1 MRKTLGTRRMVKPL
15 IACAITLLAI
25 SCILPQSLTLFADTK
40 LTNTTPKS
48 TSSDSLADTGGAG
61 NSIRSGT
68 FAPAIVEQQ
77 GAATY
82 TTGWLSTRTDTQPTP
97 NVDVPLV
104 VGKPTNQFSA
114 DCQGGYFLVGPD
126 GTADFGSPVGTISLW
141 IEWDSSAPNGRFWG
155 QDYDFETRW
164 TTNQLVLDWGSDTT
178 LTGIKDNWVQGHW
191 YFIAITWDENANSLA
206 IYWGDNET
214 LPIVDISTTT
224 WTASVVG
231 FHAQTNNIMNSAGRD
246 TQVDGRVDDFRYF
259 NIQRTEQQIQ
269 SDYLTR
275 LSGNEAGL
283 QDYYQ
288 FERSLA
294 DSVGAM
300 DLAPVGSYRFSTD
313 VVPSSNPWVS
323 NQVDVAVRNLQRLYC
338 LNGTFDTGVVGTN
351 ADWSGDGT
359 YYPDGW
365 RARREAV
372 YTQGVQRAA
381 YLDTGRVTMEDEGY
395 TVQPPLRYRHYDG
408 TSIYWYQTVDNS
420 DQESNFLLSLDYMYD
435 RGPIGTS
442 YSGIFSLGI
451 EILVGGTVIWSWSI
465 DTTSISERGVWF
477 SLSPVAVNLASAP
490 SSFEIRAFLTVNTFG
505 AYVDISS
512 TSSDLDGNPENGQFV
527 TAQVDNVS
535 LVKANAPSPEE
546 VNLTATLPYVGTLQ
560 VHGQSGTGLLLANYS
575 YWRSPE
581 IPLSIST
588 SVPASFEF
596 EAKTGRMLRW
606 SNSCETYDLSEQGV
620 AYSVGYGTSANLS
633 LCTYVGPHPEVEDFA
648 LNITYPLDWTNA
660 TVFNVFSSDVT
671 SSVVTTEGGVYMEG
685 TILGD
690 FGWWRVV
697 LQSPN
702 YLEELQPQQYDTSLH
717 TWRNSTL
724 YAADSRARVLV
735 TLGSS
740 DAIVT
745 SPQDLELR
753 WIQPNASTWSSDN
766 VNGGASGRAVSNTI
780 CFGAL
785 NASTG
790 IWNIEAYWNNETAVA
805 YGVRNFEIQHA
816 SELMSVKSQVSAILG
831 DTAVASVM
839 FTDADTGEYILNSHS
854 VLACNWSGQ
863 VISLAPNFAKSSW
876 EADLNTSLV
885 GVGNFTVVVNASSEY
900 YTSANCSFIV
910 SVTSVGI
917 LKNLGDQIT
926 NIGLGGVYNA
936 KLRFEHLDGSGIEN
950 TDISVVSY
958 TGHAGGLSWT
968 PSVPVISET
977 GNYSIAFTGVTA
989 GTYDITVKASKAGFT
1004 TVTIS
1009 FYLLVGEISSEME
1022 ILNGSSG
1029 IVSYGDSYALFIQYT
1044 NSTGWPLASAN
1055 VSIAS
1060 VVPEAGLT
1068 PSPTEYMGNGT
1079 YKILLQL
1086 ETSGTFSILVSG
1098 MLQNYESQFSMF
1110 TLTVIPIPSILA
1122 IGSDTASVAI
1132 DRNYTVRFSLKDEN
1146 LVGIGGSEILVF
1158 SVTPSTGVSFS
1169 EPLDY
1174 GNGTYSMNIMPSG
1187 VDTFDIIF
1195 RSIYPGYQNGT
1206 CVLTLVVTEVP
1217 TSLRTVD
1224 GATSGSTHYET
1235 QLQIVLF
1242 YQRTDSSEN
1251 ISGATISISSVE
1263 GLSYIIAE
1271 DSGVY
1276 IVNITS
1282 KTLGEWSLLI
1292 KASRSNYRNSTIVY
1306 DITVMGIGT
1315 SLTGEGPPS
1324 VLQYAHMYWFSLR
1337 FNDSMDQGIESASV
1351 TIPQNPLSGVTWSE
1365 IGQGYYNFSM
1375 RFTSIGV
1382 YTLSIS
1388 VSKFGYSSCER
1399 SFTIQVQEI
1408 NTNLTCASLPPVFY
1422 ESREYVLSLY
1432 LCALDEPV
1440 ENASLETSLNIRD
1453 FVTGSSMGGGWYN
1466 LTLTPS
1472 ECHLDATVK
1481 LSKEGYS
1488 IQEFDFLL
1496 LTKKIALNPNWK
1508 SLVNSTYSMTENTM
1522 FNLTL
1527 TLSANDTGS
1536 PIANALVSYTII
1548 AGQAVDGRVVEA
1560 GEFLLHNGVYSAA
1573 IRTPEAGLYVLN
1585 ISIRG
1590 IHLEP
1595 TFYVIIIDSQL
1606 NVQAVWASVATVGIG
1621 VSALLFMGSV
1631 VLYYGQREYRKKQR
1645 ERMAEL
1651 ASMRNR
1657 INDANNIIGVMI
1669 IHRTIG
1675 LPVYSKIL
1683 KGGFEESMVS
1693 AFITAVTQFRSELQS
1708 DTHLWKAIPVSEIIT
1723 VVPTENL
1730 ICALLTVSAPSDIQI
1745 ANLEG
1750 LAVDV
1755 GTRFDSTPDMLRE
1768 ISTLTETS
1776 KSHASSFDTLME
1788 DYLDEALLAKYCGL
1802 VIEKISRDLK
1812 PLEQLSEFLDSDE
1825 GITPGMMIAQLR
1837 MLGIE
1842 ELSAYRMVLRGV
1854 EEGAFLR
1861 CASGSPEE

>member
-15 IACAITLLAI
+15 IACAIALLAI

-40 LTNTTPKS
+40 LTNTPPKN
-48 TSSDSLADTGGAG
+48 TSNNSLADTGGAG
-61 NSIRSGT
+61 SSIRTGT
-68 FAPAIVEQQ
+68 FTPSIIEEQ
-77 GAATY
+77 GTATY
-82 TTGWLSTRTDTQPTP
+82 TTGWMSTRTDTQSTP
-97 NVDVPLV
+97 NADVPLV

-126 GTADFGSPVGTISLW
+126 GSADFGSPAGTISLW

-178 LTGIKDNWVQGHW
+178 LTGTKDNWVLGHW

-214 LPIVDISTTT
+214 LPTVDISTTT
-224 WTASVVG
+224 WTDSVVG

-259 NIQRTEQQIQ
+259 NIQRTEQQLQ

-288 FERSLA
+288 FERSLE
-294 DSVGAM
+294 DSAGSM
-300 DLAPVGSYRFSTD
+300 NLIPVGSYRFSTD

-338 LNGTFDTGVVGTN
+338 LNGTFDTGIVGTN

-365 RARREAV
+365 RARREV
-372 YTQGVQRAA
+372 IYTQGVQRAA
-381 YLDTGRVTMEDEGY
+381 YLDTGQVTMEDEGY

-420 DQESNFLLSLDYMYD
+420 DLESNFLLSLDYMYD
-435 RGPIGTS
+435 RGPIGSS
-442 YSGIFSLGI
+442 YSGIFSLGV
-451 EILVGGTVIWSWSI
+451 EIVASGSVIWSWSI
-465 DTTSISERGVWF
+465 DTTSISERGVWY

-490 SSFEIRAFLTVNTFG
+490 SSFEIRAFLTVNTLG

-512 TSSDLDGNPENGQFV
+512 TSSNLDGNPENGQFV

-535 LVKANAPSPEE
+535 LVKANAPTPEE
-546 VNLTATLPYVGTLQ
+546 VNLEATLPYVGTLQ
-560 VHGQSGTGLLLANYS
+560 VHGQSGGGLLLANNS

-596 EAKTGRMLRW
+596 EAKAGRMLRW
-606 SNSCETYDLSEQGV
+606 SNSCETYDSSEQGV
-620 AYSVGYGTSANLS
+620 AYSVGYASSANLS
-633 LCTYVGPHPEVEDFA
+633 LCTYVGLHTEVEDYA
-648 LNITYPLDWTNA
+648 LNISFPSDWTNA

-671 SSVVTTEGGVYMEG
+671 ASAQITEGNIYVEG
-685 TILGD
+685 TMLDD
-690 FGWWRVV
+690 FGWWRVI

-702 YLEELQPQQYDTSLH
+702 YLEVLQPQQYDTSLH
-717 TWRNSTL
+717 TWENSTL

-740 DAIVT
+740 EATVT
-745 SPQDLELR
+745 SPQSIGLM
-753 WIQPNASTWSSDN
+753 WIQPNASIWSSDI
-766 VNGGASGRAVSNTI
+766 VSGGASGRAFSNTV

-785 NASTG
+785 NASIG
-790 IWNIEAYWNNETAVA
+790 SWNIEAYWNNETAVA
-805 YGVRNFEIQHA
+805 YGVRDFEIQHA
-816 SELMSVKSQVSAILG
+816 SELTSVKSQISAILG
-831 DTAVASVM
+831 DTAVASVR
-839 FTDADTGEYILNSHS
+839 FIDADTGEYILNSHS
-854 VLACNWSGQ
+854 LLACNWSGQ
-863 VISLAPNFAKSSW
+863 VISLAPNFAKNSW

-885 GVGNFTVVVNASSEY
+885 GVGNFTVVVNASSDY

-917 LKNLGDQIT
+917 LKNLGNQIT
-926 NIGLGGVYNA
+926 NIGLGDIYNA

-958 TGHAGGLSWT
+958 TGHAGGISWT
-968 PSVPVISET
+968 PSVPVLSET
-977 GNYSIAFTGVTA
+977 GNYSIAFTGVSA
-989 GTYDITVKASKAGFT
+989 GTYDITVKASKAGYT

-1009 FYLLVGEISSEME
+1009 FYLLVGEIGSKMK

-1029 IVSYGDSYALFIQYT
+1029 IVSYGDTYALFIQYT

-1055 VSIAS
+1055 ISIAS
-1060 VVPEAGLT
+1060 MVPESGVI
-1068 PSPTEYMGNGT
+1068 PSPTEFIGNGT
-1079 YKILLQL
+1079 YKILLQP

-1110 TLTVIPIPSILA
+1110 TLTVVPIPSILA
-1122 IGSDTASVAI
+1122 ISSDTASVAI
-1132 DRNYTVRFSLKDEN
+1132 DRNYTVHFSLKDEN
-1146 LVGIGGSEILVF
+1146 LVGIGGSEVLVF
-1158 SVTPSTGVSFS
+1158 SVTPSTGVAFS

-1174 GNGTYSMNIMPSG
+1174 GNGTYSMNITPSG
-1187 VDTFDIIF
+1187 VGTFDIIF

-1217 TSLRTVD
+1217 TTLRTAD
-1224 GATSGSTHYET
+1224 GTTSGGTHYGTPLEII
-1235 QLQIVLF
+1235 LL
-1242 YQRTDSSEN
+1242 YERTDSSEN
-1251 ISGATISISSVE
+1251 ISGATISVSSVE
-1263 GLSYIIAE
+1263 GLSYTIAE
-1271 DSGVY
+1271 NSGVY
-1276 IVNITS
+1276 TVSITS
-1282 KTLGEWSLLI
+1282 QVLGEWSLLI
-1292 KASRSNYRNSTIVY
+1292 KASKPNYRNSTIVY
-1306 DITVMGIGT
+1306 DIIVQGIDT

-1324 VLQYAHMYWFSLR
+1324 VLEYAHTYWFSLWY
-1337 FNDSMDQGIESASV
+1337 NDSTNEGIESASV
-1351 TIPQNPLSGVTWSE
+1351 AIPQNPLSAVTWSE
-1365 IGQGYYNFSM
+1365 ISLGYYNFTMQFLSV
-1375 RFTSIGV
+1375 GV

-1388 VSKFGYSSCER
+1388 VSKFGYSSCQR

-1408 NTNLTCASLPPVFY
+1408 KTNLTCASLPSVFY
-1422 ESREYVLSLY
+1422 ESRTYVLSLY
-1432 LCALDEPV
+1432 LCTLGEPV
-1440 ENASLETSLNIRD
+1440 KNASLETSLNIRD
-1453 FVTGSSMGGGWYN
+1453 FVTGSNVGDGWYN

-1472 ECHLDATVK
+1472 QCELDATIK
-1481 LSKEGYS
+1481 LTKEGYS

-1496 LTKKIALNPNWK
+1496 LTKKIALNPEWK
-1508 SLVNSTYSMTENTM
+1508 SLVNATYSMTENTI
-1522 FNLTL
+1522 FNLSL
-1527 TLSANDTGS
+1527 ALFANDTGT
-1536 PIANALVSYTII
+1536 PIANAFVSYTIT

-1560 GEFLLHNGVYSAA
+1560 GEFLLHNGFYSAA
-1573 IRTPEAGLYVLN
+1573 IRAPEAGLYALN

-1590 IHLEP
+1590 THLDP

-1606 NVQAVWASVATVGIG
+1606 NVQVVWASVATVGIG

-1631 VLYYGQREYRKKQR
+1631 VLYYGQKEYRKKQR
-1645 ERMAEL
+1645 ERMEEL

-1657 INDANNIIGVMI
+1657 VNDANNIIGFMI
-1669 IHRTIG
+1669 IHRTMG
-1675 LPVYSKIL
+1675 LPVYSRIL

-1730 ICALLTVSAPSDIQI
+1730 ICALITVTTPSDAQI

-1776 KSHASSFDTLME
+1776 KSCASSFETLME
-1788 DYLDEALLAKYCGL
+1788 DYLDEALLVRYCGL
-1802 VIEKISRDLK
+1802 VEENISSDLK

-1837 MLGIE
+1837 MLG
-1842 ELSAYRMVLRGV
+1842 V
-1854 EEGAFLR
+1854 EEGSAYKMVLMGVEKGAFLKCVTDPPR
-1861 CASGSPEE
+1861 E